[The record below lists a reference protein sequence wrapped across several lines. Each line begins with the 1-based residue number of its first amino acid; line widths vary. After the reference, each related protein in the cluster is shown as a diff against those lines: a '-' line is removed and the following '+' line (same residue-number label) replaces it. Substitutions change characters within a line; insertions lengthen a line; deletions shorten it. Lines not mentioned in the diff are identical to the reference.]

1 MVKNKDKKRSLII
14 VIVLIASLLFLAYT
28 AVIGIGSNKIGSAKN
43 IKLGLD
49 LSGGVAITYQVV
61 GDATQ
66 EEISDTVYKLQQRVS
81 NYSTEASVYQ
91 EGNNRINIE
100 IPGITNA
107 DEVLENLGKPGSL
120 AFTLAD
126 DTELLTGADVVSAE
140 VASQRDNM
148 GNPEYVVSLEFSKE
162 GKDIF
167 AEATTNHVGESIN
180 IVYDGETIS
189 SPVVCLELVVL
200 NAFDITLTLAGIAG
214 VVLSIGMAVDANVI
228 IYARIKEEITK
239 GVNIG
244 SAIDSGFKK
253 ALSAIIDGNIT
264 TLIAALVLNFMAT
277 GSVKGFAQTLGIGI
291 IVSMFTA
298 CIISK
303 FAMKSI
309 YYLGVNKEKYFGK
322 ITRSYNFDFIKHR
335 KKFIAVAILCII
347 IGPVFMLIN
356 KVNNKDILNLGLDFK
371 GGTSTS
377 VVFDKDYSIQ
387 EIDDKIKPIIADVT
401 GDVEIQAQK
410 VSGTNEIVFKTKT
423 LTLEERENLSESLN
437 SNFASS
443 DGKDLVI
450 SYETISSV
458 ISKEMRSNAI
468 IAVIVAV
475 CLMLVYIWIRFSNIR
490 FAGSA
495 VLALVHDVLVVLS
508 CYALMRISVG
518 NTFIACMLTIVGYS
532 INATIVI
539 FDRIRENRKV
549 NPKWTLE
556 DIVNKSISQTLTR
569 SIYTSL
575 TTLIMVAFLFIF
587 GVASIKEFALPLM
600 VGIIAGMYSS
610 VCLTGCIWYLMT
622 KQKDVVVKKVVV
634 ERSYNR
640 V

>member
-1 MVKNKDKKRSLII
+1 MII
-14 VIVLIASLLFLAYT
+14 VYRVPGVVAGFALIY
-28 AVIGIGSNKIGSAKN
+28 
-43 IKLGLD
+43 
-49 LSGGVAITYQVV
+49 Y
-61 GDATQ
+61 
-66 EEISDTVYKLQQRVS
+66 
-81 NYSTEASVYQ
+81 
-91 EGNNRINIE
+91 
-100 IPGITNA
+100 
-107 DEVLENLGKPGSL
+107 
-120 AFTLAD
+120 
-126 DTELLTGADVVSAE
+126 
-140 VASQRDNM
+140 
-148 GNPEYVVSLEFSKE
+148 
-162 GKDIF
+162 
-167 AEATTNHVGESIN
+167 
-180 IVYDGETIS
+180 
-189 SPVVCLELVVL
+189 VCLELVVL